1 MTEVIVISID
11 LSVRQQALLE
21 RMRNAVL
28 VTVGLNGAPHV
39 APVWYFWDG
48 EKMRI
53 SAPATTRK
61 VADVRADKRVAVCV
75 DDQVSGEYL
84 TIYGSAVVVDG
95 EPVSELTEPLL
106 LRYLPPDEAAAR
118 WARINADNS
127 RVIIVV
133 TPART
138 AGREHVA

>member
-1 MTEVIVISID
+1 MSID
-11 LSVRQQALLE
+11 LSARQHGLLE

-28 VTVGLNGAPHV
+28 VTVGLNGAPHA

-48 EKMRI
+48 EKLRI
-53 SAPATTRK
+53 STPATTRK

-95 EPVSELTEPLL
+95 EEVSQLTEPLL
-106 LRYLPPDEAAAR
+106 LRYLPPDDAAAR
-118 WARINADNS
+118 WARINDDSS

-133 TPART
+133 TPARA

>member
-1 MTEVIVISID
+1 MSID
-11 LSVRQQALLE
+11 LSARQHGLLE

-28 VTVGLNGAPHV
+28 VTVGLNGAPHA

-48 EKMRI
+48 EKLRI
-53 SAPATTRK
+53 STPATTRK

-95 EPVSELTEPLL
+95 EEVSQLTEPLL

-118 WARINADNS
+118 WARINDDSS

-133 TPART
+133 TPARA

>member
-1 MTEVIVISID
+1 MSTD
-11 LSVRQQALLE
+11 LSAGHRALLQ

-39 APVWYFWDG
+39 APVWYLWDG
-48 EKMRI
+48 ERIRI
-53 SAPATTRK
+53 STPATTRK
-61 VADVRADKRVAVCV
+61 VADIRADQRVAVCV
-75 DDQVSGEYL
+75 DDQVSGEYV

-95 EPVSELTEPLL
+95 EAVTELTKPLL

-127 RVIIVV
+127 RVVIMV

-138 AGREHVA
+138 VGRENVV

>member
-1 MTEVIVISID
+1 MEMSID
-11 LSVRQQALLE
+11 LSAGQRALLR

-28 VTVGLNGAPHV
+28 VTLGLNGTPHA

-48 EKMRI
+48 ERMRI
-53 SAPATTRK
+53 STPGTTRK

-95 EPVSELTEPLL
+95 QRVPELTEPLL
-106 LRYLPPDEAAAR
+106 LRYLPPDEAAVR

-133 TPART
+133 TPERT
-138 AGREHVA
+138 AGREHVV